1 MNLARIFLTTLF
13 ILIMMGQSA
22 LCSDNYRV
30 QDIVVDNSD
39 KLILIKGVG
48 NYKEGLETVEVPTPG
63 SNSLRLINNIT
74 TFTISSPS

>member
-1 MNLARIFLTTLF
+1 
-13 ILIMMGQSA
+13 MGQSA

-48 NYKEGLETVEVPTPG
+48 NYKEV
-63 SNSLRLINNIT
+63 
-74 TFTISSPS
+74 